1 MLITLLL
8 HFYYYYDSNT
18 YIHFLNIISS
28 VRSLS
33 SRNLELWFNDGRD
46 GIQQGHLH
54 MGQET
59 TTCSYPGHRFFVTE
73 AGHKDTHVVDFLI
86 TSDRVCMYAFTLSN

>member
-1 MLITLLL
+1 MS
-8 HFYYYYDSNT
+8 FQ
-18 YIHFLNIISS
+18 F
-28 VRSLS
+28 RSLS

-73 AGHKDTHVVDFLI
+73 AGHKETHVVDFLI
-86 TSDRVCMYAFTLSN
+86 TSDRVCVFYFVNLGTKRISEYILIENYFTLYILT